1 MKDLKVIFMGT
12 PLFSVPILKEL
23 IKNTNVIGVVTA
35 PDAYIGRKK
44 ILTPCEIKKIAL
56 ENNIKV
62 FSPVKLR
69 LEYNDIINL
78 KPDIIITCAYGQIVP
93 KEVLDAPKLG
103 CINIH
108 ASLLPK
114 YRGGAPIHRAIIN
127 GEKETGITIMYMDEK
142 MDSGNILYQ
151 KKLDIDYLDDV
162 GSLFDKLSILAR
174 ETIDEFMPK
183 FLEGDF
189 TEITQNDE
197 DVTYAYNISKEDELL
212 SFDDTALNVYNKVRG
227 LCPWPMSYAFLENK
241 KVKIIKA
248 EIGKSN
254 KDGVSGE
261 IINVYKDSIGVK
273 VKDGEILI
281 TYLQEEGKKKMD
293 TKTYLNGVHE
303 DLIGK
308 VFNK

>member
-1 MKDLKVIFMGT
+1 MKIVFMGT
-12 PLFSVPILKEL
+12 PDFAVKPLEVLIEKYDVCLIVTQPDKE
-23 IKNTNVIGVVTA
+23 V
-35 PDAYIGRKK
+35 GRKK
-44 ILTPCEIKKIAL
+44 EIK
-56 ENNIKV
+56 
-62 FSPVKLR
+62 FSPVKEVALKNNIDIFQPSNIR
-69 LEYNDIINL
+69 NEYEEIL
-78 KPDIIITCAYGQIVP
+78 KYEPDLIVTCAYGQIIP
-93 KEVLDAPKLG
+93 KKLLDYPKYR

-261 IINVYKDSIGVK
+261 IINIYKDSIGVK

>member
-1 MKDLKVIFMGT
+1 MKIVFMGT
-12 PLFSVPILKEL
+12 PDFAVKPLEVLIEKYDVCLIVTQPDKE
-23 IKNTNVIGVVTA
+23 V
-35 PDAYIGRKK
+35 GRKK
-44 ILTPCEIKKIAL
+44 EIK
-56 ENNIKV
+56 
-62 FSPVKLR
+62 FSPVKEVALKNNIDIFQPSNIR
-69 LEYNDIINL
+69 NEYEEIL
-78 KPDIIITCAYGQIVP
+78 KYEPDLIVTCAYGQIIP
-93 KEVLDAPKLG
+93 KKLLDYPKYR

-261 IINVYKDSIGVK
+261 IINVYNDSIGVK